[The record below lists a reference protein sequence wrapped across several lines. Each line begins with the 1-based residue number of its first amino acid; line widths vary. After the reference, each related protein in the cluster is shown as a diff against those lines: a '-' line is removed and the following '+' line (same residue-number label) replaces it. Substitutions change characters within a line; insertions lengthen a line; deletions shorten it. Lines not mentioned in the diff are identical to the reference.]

1 MQNTAMYLWEDLM
14 RFTDKQLTLYNRLN
28 YYKSDLKSNLGLLDD
43 KSPGTIAGEG
53 NAFFLISKEK
63 SDNCYGCIEDI
74 ISFSNPENSEVVFHK
89 LETFF
94 NNNQLDFSDI
104 DLIVPGINGDQGFD
118 KIYDEVL
125 EKYFQEKPIAYFKH
139 LCGEYHTSS
148 AFGLW
153 LASNILKNK
162 TIPEAVKL
170 NNFNGNPPQRILIYN
185 HYRNINHSLIL
196 LSLC

>member
-1 MQNTAMYLWEDLM
+1 M
-14 RFTDKQLTLYNRLN
+14 N

-63 SDNCYGCIEDI
+63 ADNCYGCIEDI
-74 ISFSNPENSEVVFHK
+74 ISFSNPENSEVVFQK

-104 DLIVPGINGDQGFD
+104 DLIVPGINGDEGFD
-118 KIYDEVL
+118 KIYYEVL

-139 LCGEYHTSS
+139 LCGEYHTAS

-196 LSLC
+196 LSQC